1 MRKKTNTKETTFGT
15 VTVFEDDLKNIS
27 DEKLFKKDVVKENGS
42 DTSLSIKTKNND
54 FFEEHFFGDYLKDQI
69 KDNEK
74 TILPD
79 NSKSAHDIYN
89 TKDLNFVDDLYF
101 GSSNVNSSH
110 NQECFYAN
118 NITTEEIR
126 KDEKLNYIGQNLI

>member
-54 FFEEHFFGDYLKDQI
+54 FFEEHFFGDYLKYVLLRQI
-69 KDNEK
+69 
-74 TILPD
+74 
-79 NSKSAHDIYN
+79 
-89 TKDLNFVDDLYF
+89 
-101 GSSNVNSSH
+101 
-110 NQECFYAN
+110 
-118 NITTEEIR
+118 
-126 KDEKLNYIGQNLI
+126 